1 MEGMNMPEF
10 LQAHEDIPKFT
21 KPGDEER
28 HRERLIEIANA
39 TDEDDAKIIC
49 AIFAERYPRLML
61 EAIEERIDSLVGIS
75 NKAKR
80 IFNSLG
86 GLD

>member
-10 LQAHEDIPKFT
+10 LQNHEEVPKFT

-28 HRERLIEIANA
+28 HREKLIEIANA
-39 TDEDDAKIIC
+39 TDEDDAKLIC
-49 AIFAERYPRLML
+49 DIFAEKYPHLMFSALEDRLHH
-61 EAIEERIDSLVGIS
+61 LVDVS

-80 IFNSLG
+80 VFNSLG